1 MLRLDK
7 WLAEMTEGSRAEV
20 KKWIRQGRVYV
31 NETKVQRPETKL
43 DPDRDQVTLD
53 GEQIIYEQFC
63 YYMLNKPAGVVSA
76 TTDRE
81 HKTVIDL
88 LQEANTQDVFPVG
101 RLDIDTEGLLLL
113 TNDGALAQALMHPSH
128 EVNKTYLVKVP
139 GIVPQEKLDQLR
151 LGVKLEDG
159 PTAPAI
165 VNLRDYDHERGF
177 TLFDITIHEGRNRQI
192 RRMCDAIGFPVR
204 DLKRIKLG
212 PLQLSNLGR
221 GKFRSLSEQE
231 LSQLRKAAKL

>member
-43 DPDRDQVTLD
+43 DPGRDQVTLD

-113 TNDGALAQALMHPSH
+113 TNDGALAHDLLSPRKH
-128 EVNKTYLVKVP
+128 VDKTYFVRIAGNLEQ
-139 GIVPQEKLDQLR
+139 GMDIGDEKLTLPAKVSCLEQFPEEQEQTVTITLR
-151 LGVKLEDG
+151 
-159 PTAPAI
+159 
-165 VNLRDYDHERGF
+165 
-177 TLFDITIHEGRNRQI
+177 EGRYHQVK
-192 RRMCDAIGFPVR
+192 RMFAKVGHPVLYLQR
-204 DLKRIKLG
+204 VSMGTLTLDDSLKTGEYRELTADEITALKR
-212 PLQLSNLGR
+212 
-221 GKFRSLSEQE
+221 
-231 LSQLRKAAKL
+231 

>member
-81 HKTVIDL
+81 H
-88 LQEANTQDVFPVG
+88 TQDVFPVG

-113 TNDGALAQALMHPSH
+113 TNDGALAH
-128 EVNKTYLVKVP
+128 ELLSPRKHVDKTYFVRIAGNLSDADVKQLEQ
-139 GIVPQEKLDQLR
+139 GMDIGDEKLTLPAKVSCLEQFPEEQEQTVMIKLR
-151 LGVKLEDG
+151 
-159 PTAPAI
+159 
-165 VNLRDYDHERGF
+165 
-177 TLFDITIHEGRNRQI
+177 EGRYHQVK
-192 RRMCDAIGFPVR
+192 RMFAKVGHPVLYLQR
-204 DLKRIKLG
+204 VSMGTLTLDDSLKTGEYRKLTADEIAALKR
-212 PLQLSNLGR
+212 
-221 GKFRSLSEQE
+221 
-231 LSQLRKAAKL
+231 

>member
-53 GEQIIYEQFC
+53 GERIIYEQFC

-113 TNDGALAQALMHPSH
+113 TNDGVLAH
-128 EVNKTYLVKVP
+128 ELLSPRKHVDKTYFV
-139 GIVPQEKLDQLR
+139 R
-151 LGVKLEDG
+151 
-159 PTAPAI
+159 
-165 VNLRDYDHERGF
+165 
-177 TLFDITIHEGRNRQI
+177 I
-192 RRMCDAIGFPVR
+192 RPV
-204 DLKRIKLG
+204 IC
-212 PLQLSNLGR
+212 PMQM
-221 GKFRSLSEQE
+221 
-231 LSQLRKAAKL
+231 

>member
-1 MLRLDK
+1 M
-7 WLAEMTEGSRAEV
+7 
-20 KKWIRQGRVYV
+20 YV

-43 DPDRDQVTLD
+43 DPGRDQVTLD

-113 TNDGALAQALMHPSH
+113 TNDGALAH
-128 EVNKTYLVKVP
+128 ELLSPRKHVDKTYFVRIAGNLSDADVKQLEQGMDIGDEKFP
-139 GIVPQEKLDQLR
+139 EEQEQTVTIKLR
-151 LGVKLEDG
+151 
-159 PTAPAI
+159 
-165 VNLRDYDHERGF
+165 
-177 TLFDITIHEGRNRQI
+177 EGRYHQVK
-192 RRMCDAIGFPVR
+192 RMFAKVGHPVLYLQRVSMGTLTLDDSLKIGEYR
-204 DLKRIKLG
+204 ELTADEIAALKR
-212 PLQLSNLGR
+212 
-221 GKFRSLSEQE
+221 
-231 LSQLRKAAKL
+231 

>member
-113 TNDGALAQALMHPSH
+113 TNDGALAH
-128 EVNKTYLVKVP
+128 ELLSPRKHVDKTYFVRIADADVKQLEQ
-139 GIVPQEKLDQLR
+139 GMDIGDEKLTLPAKVSCLEQFPEEQEQTVMIKLR
-151 LGVKLEDG
+151 
-159 PTAPAI
+159 
-165 VNLRDYDHERGF
+165 
-177 TLFDITIHEGRNRQI
+177 EGRYHQVK
-192 RRMCDAIGFPVR
+192 RMFAKVGHPVLYLQR
-204 DLKRIKLG
+204 VSMGTLTLDDSLKTGEYRKLTADEIAALKR
-212 PLQLSNLGR
+212 
-221 GKFRSLSEQE
+221 
-231 LSQLRKAAKL
+231 

>member
-63 YYMLNKPAGVVSA
+63 YYMLNKPA

-113 TNDGALAQALMHPSH
+113 TNDGALAHDLLSPRKH
-128 EVNKTYLVKVP
+128 VDKTYFVRIAGNLSDADVKQLEQ
-139 GIVPQEKLDQLR
+139 GMDIGDEKLTLPAKVSCLEQFPEEQEQTVTIKLR
-151 LGVKLEDG
+151 
-159 PTAPAI
+159 
-165 VNLRDYDHERGF
+165 
-177 TLFDITIHEGRNRQI
+177 EGRYHQVK
-192 RRMCDAIGFPVR
+192 RMFAKVGHPVLYLQR
-204 DLKRIKLG
+204 VSMGTLTLDDSLNTGEYRELTADEIAALKR
-212 PLQLSNLGR
+212 
-221 GKFRSLSEQE
+221 
-231 LSQLRKAAKL
+231 

>member
-1 MLRLDK
+1 MRLDK

-88 LQEANTQDVFPVG
+88 LTG
-101 RLDIDTEGLLLL
+101 
-113 TNDGALAQALMHPSH
+113 S
-128 EVNKTYLVKVP
+128 
-139 GIVPQEKLDQLR
+139 
-151 LGVKLEDG
+151 
-159 PTAPAI
+159 
-165 VNLRDYDHERGF
+165 
-177 TLFDITIHEGRNRQI
+177 
-192 RRMCDAIGFPVR
+192 
-204 DLKRIKLG
+204 
-212 PLQLSNLGR
+212 
-221 GKFRSLSEQE
+221 
-231 LSQLRKAAKL
+231 

>member
-31 NETKVQRPETKL
+31 NETKVHRPETKL

-113 TNDGALAQALMHPSH
+113 TNDGALAH
-128 EVNKTYLVKVP
+128 ELLSPRKHVDKTYFVRIAGNLSDADVKQLEQ
-139 GIVPQEKLDQLR
+139 GMDIGDEKLTLPAKVSCLEQFPEEQEQTVMIKLR
-151 LGVKLEDG
+151 
-159 PTAPAI
+159 
-165 VNLRDYDHERGF
+165 
-177 TLFDITIHEGRNRQI
+177 EGRYHQVK
-192 RRMCDAIGFPVR
+192 RMFAKVGHSVLYLQRVSMGTLTLDDSLKTGEYRKLTADEIAA
-204 DLKRIKLG
+204 LKR
-212 PLQLSNLGR
+212 
-221 GKFRSLSEQE
+221 
-231 LSQLRKAAKL
+231 

>member
-1 MLRLDK
+1 MQICITECNTKSLSEATKVVAKKDYASHSKFELMLKFVAVSTFIMSHGRNVSV
-7 WLAEMTEGSRAEV
+7 AEMTEGSRAEV

-113 TNDGALAQALMHPSH
+113 TNDGALAH
-128 EVNKTYLVKVP
+128 ELLSPRKHVDKTYFVRIAGNLSDADVKQLEQGMDI
-139 GIVPQEKLDQLR
+139 GIVLTESEHGDAY
-151 LGVKLEDG
+151 LG
-159 PTAPAI
+159 
-165 VNLRDYDHERGF
+165 
-177 TLFDITIHEGRNRQI
+177 
-192 RRMCDAIGFPVR
+192 
-204 DLKRIKLG
+204 
-212 PLQLSNLGR
+212 
-221 GKFRSLSEQE
+221 
-231 LSQLRKAAKL
+231 

>member
-43 DPDRDQVTLD
+43 DPGRDQVTLD

-81 HKTVIDL
+81 HKTVMDL

-113 TNDGALAQALMHPSH
+113 TNDGALAHDLLSPRKH
-128 EVNKTYLVKVP
+128 VDKTYFVRIAGNLSDADVKQLEQ
-139 GIVPQEKLDQLR
+139 GMDIGDEKLTLPAKVSCLEQFPEEQEQTVTIKLR
-151 LGVKLEDG
+151 
-159 PTAPAI
+159 
-165 VNLRDYDHERGF
+165 
-177 TLFDITIHEGRNRQI
+177 EGRYHQVK
-192 RRMCDAIGFPVR
+192 RMFAKVGHPVLYLQRVSMGTLTLDDSLKIGEYR
-204 DLKRIKLG
+204 ELTADEIAALKR
-212 PLQLSNLGR
+212 
-221 GKFRSLSEQE
+221 
-231 LSQLRKAAKL
+231 

>member
-113 TNDGALAQALMHPSH
+113 TNDGALAH
-128 EVNKTYLVKVP
+128 ELLSPRKHVDKTYFVRIAGNLSDADVKTRQ
-139 GIVPQEKLDQLR
+139 GMDIGDEKLTLPAKVSCLEQFPEGQEQTVMIKLR
-151 LGVKLEDG
+151 
-159 PTAPAI
+159 
-165 VNLRDYDHERGF
+165 
-177 TLFDITIHEGRNRQI
+177 EGRYHQVK
-192 RRMCDAIGFPVR
+192 RMFAKVGHPVLYLQR
-204 DLKRIKLG
+204 VSMGTLYLG
-212 PLQLSNLGR
+212 
-221 GKFRSLSEQE
+221 
-231 LSQLRKAAKL
+231 

>member
-43 DPDRDQVTLD
+43 DPGRDQVTLD

-113 TNDGALAQALMHPSH
+113 TNDGALAH
-128 EVNKTYLVKVP
+128 ELLSPRKHVDKTYFVRIAGNLS
-139 GIVPQEKLDQLR
+139 DAD
-151 LGVKLEDG
+151 VKL
-159 PTAPAI
+159 TLPAKVSCLEQFPEEQEQTVMI
-165 VNLRDYDHERGF
+165 KLR
-177 TLFDITIHEGRNRQI
+177 EGRYHQVK
-192 RRMCDAIGFPVR
+192 RMFAKVGHPVLYLQRVSMGTLTLDDSLKIGEYR
-204 DLKRIKLG
+204 ELTADEIAALKR
-212 PLQLSNLGR
+212 
-221 GKFRSLSEQE
+221 
-231 LSQLRKAAKL
+231 

>member
-43 DPDRDQVTLD
+43 DPGRDQVTLD

-113 TNDGALAQALMHPSH
+113 TNDGASAH
-128 EVNKTYLVKVP
+128 ELLSPRKHVDKTYFVRIAGNLSDADVKQLEQ
-139 GIVPQEKLDQLR
+139 GMDIGDEKLTLPAKVSCLEQFPEEQEQTVMIKLR
-151 LGVKLEDG
+151 
-159 PTAPAI
+159 
-165 VNLRDYDHERGF
+165 
-177 TLFDITIHEGRNRQI
+177 EGRYHQVK
-192 RRMCDAIGFPVR
+192 RMFAKVGHPVLYLQRVSMGTLTLDDSLKIGEYR
-204 DLKRIKLG
+204 ELTADEIAALKR
-212 PLQLSNLGR
+212 
-221 GKFRSLSEQE
+221 
-231 LSQLRKAAKL
+231 

>member
-1 MLRLDK
+1 MMPLRRALARLRVRLAAARVARAGSLREVQRFAMRLHAARPALVTPTVAWDWVELGDQVLRLAAAWRAAGIGKGARVATLLSDE
-7 WLAEMTEGSRAEV
+7 WPQLVVRLAG
-20 KKWIRQGRVYV
+20 I
-31 NETKVQRPETKL
+31 ET
-43 DPDRDQVTLD
+43 
-53 GEQIIYEQFC
+53 
-63 YYMLNKPAGVVSA
+63 GVV
-76 TTDRE
+76 
-81 HKTVIDL
+81 L
-88 LQEANTQDVFPVG
+88 VG
-101 RLDIDTEGLLLL
+101 FTP
-113 TNDGALAQALMHPSH
+113 AHPPAVLAQALMHPSH